1 MNSIRAVLF
10 DIDGVLEYQGKPYPG
25 AAETVMNLRERGLEL
40 RFLTNST
47 LKSRRSAAER
57 LSAKGIMVSQ
67 SEMVTASSATAEYL
81 RELGSPRCWVML
93 EREGLDEFAGIPQ
106 DEQNPEYVVVGDNR
120 SHFDFTHL
128 NHALRLLIRG
138 AKLIG
143 MQAELLD
150 SSLGDLELNVG
161 SWVGML
167 ERASGQKAVY
177 IGKPSPYAFRLAL
190 RGLDYK
196 GGEVLMVGDRA
207 ATDIAGA
214 LRLGLLTALV
224 RTGEFRLEDLSGEVQ
239 PDYVLDSVSDLI
251 KVVLPQSREER

>member
-1 MNSIRAVLF
+1 MNTIRAVLF

-25 AAETVMNLRERGLEL
+25 AAETVMKLRERGLEL

-47 LKSRRSAAER
+47 LKSRLSAAER
-57 LSAKGIMVSQ
+57 LNAKGIVVGP

-106 DEQNPEYVVVGDNR
+106 DEQNPEYLVVGDNR
-120 SHFDFTHL
+120 SRFDFAHL
-128 NHALRLLIRG
+128 NHALRLLTRG

-167 ERASGQKAVY
+167 ERASGQKAIY

-190 RGLDYK
+190 SSLDY
-196 GGEVLMVGDRA
+196 GDGQVLMVGDRV

-214 LRLGLLTALV
+214 QSLGLLTALV
-224 RTGEFRLEDLSGEVQ
+224 CTGEFRPEDLSGEVQ
-239 PDYVLDSVSDLI
+239 PDYVLDSVGELLNI
-251 KVVLPQSREER
+251 IQ